1 MHNQKIMLIFVK
13 TNKYLEIMND
23 IAKLKSLVSEISDTD
38 RPKFDRVYN
47 EVLYP
52 RMVNSAQKWKSNEL
66 SIGSYQNDDTHNP
79 IVKELFGANDSNL
92 QRLVETKMK
101 PYLEEKGFRVVI
113 CSPSYYVYIRW

>member
-1 MHNQKIMLIFVK
+1 
-13 TNKYLEIMND
+13 MND
-23 IAKLKSLVSEISDTD
+23 IAKLKSLVSEIKDTD

-52 RMVNSAQKWKSNEL
+52 RMVNMAEKCKKNEL
-66 SIGSYQNDDTHNP
+66 SIGSYQNEDTHNN
-79 IVKELFGANDSNL
+79 VVGALFESSNL

-101 PYLEEKGFRVVI
+101 PYLEEKGFEVAI